1 MVAAGNTALDGTVK
15 NAIAGTGWTDT
26 EGKQGRADI
35 AVSET
40 GQTLSFKKVQFP
52 SDHKHKFTGTV
63 NGAWVTYDLPRSGK
77 NITVTYWYDN
87 GSKKQKTLQFDGRR
101 FSF

>member
-1 MVAAGNTALDGTVK
+1 MALADDFGFDVEYF
-15 NAIAGTGWTDT
+15 TDDD
-26 EGKQGRADI
+26 A
-35 AVSET
+35 S
-40 GQTLSFKKVQFP
+40 
-52 SDHKHKFTGTV
+52 
-63 NGAWVTYDLPRSGK
+63 VTYDLPRSGK